1 VLSCRGDLVK
11 YNSGLD
17 GTLVLDR
24 FQRLAILLELE
35 GLVDDALGLDLSRV
49 EVVDSGGWN
58 MSVYRK

>member
-1 VLSCRGDLVK
+1 LSCSGDLVK
-11 YNSGLD
+11 YDGGLD

-24 FQRLAILLELE
+24 LQRLAILLELE